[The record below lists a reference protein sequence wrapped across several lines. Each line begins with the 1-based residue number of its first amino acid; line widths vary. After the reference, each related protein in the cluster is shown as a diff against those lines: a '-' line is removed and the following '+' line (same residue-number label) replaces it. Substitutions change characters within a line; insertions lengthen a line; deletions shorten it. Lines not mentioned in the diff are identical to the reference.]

1 MSSCFG
7 KFCKTKNASP
17 RRKTPSPKRSPR
29 RVVGFTKAS
38 GAYVFKAKNGTLE
51 TNNHRQVKYV
61 VNKKYPEFTGYYTLP
76 EFKALAAAPSW
87 NFSVKK

>member
-1 MSSCFG
+1 MFSCFG
-7 KFCKTKNASP
+7 KFCKTKSMSP
-17 RRKTPSPKRSPR
+17 RRKTPSPKSSPR

-87 NFSVKK
+87 NLSVKK